1 MGLLY
6 MHTVVCEAATMIVEI
21 SIDSK
26 VALPDGAVLALEVEL
41 LRRLS
46 QSCEDCKLTIRHP
59 GANGLS
65 TFSGIESDKETIEE
79 ILQKT
84 WECADDWFY

>member
-1 MGLLY
+1 
-6 MHTVVCEAATMIVEI
+6 MIVEI

-26 VALPDGAVLALEVEL
+26 VASPDGAVPALKIEL
-41 LRRLS
+41 LRWLS
-46 QSCEDCKLTIRHP
+46 QSCEDCKLTIRRP

-79 ILQKT
+79 VLQET
-84 WECADDWFY
+84 WESADDWFY